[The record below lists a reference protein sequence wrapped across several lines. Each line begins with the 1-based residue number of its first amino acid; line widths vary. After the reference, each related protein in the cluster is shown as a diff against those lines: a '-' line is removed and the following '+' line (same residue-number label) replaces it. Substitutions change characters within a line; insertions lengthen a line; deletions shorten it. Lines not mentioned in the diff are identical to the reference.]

1 MEKSLGSCTKLRV
14 RRNGKVKGGGCSL
27 SAHLILLRACCKQEK
42 GNSSLFLAVFYMK
55 QVKSVL
61 LTMVLKISK
70 KFCHE
75 TIVNVMTIKS
85 LRSSEL
91 DVTPIKTE
99 GSMF

>member
-1 MEKSLGSCTKLRV
+1 MFIVSPLDP
-14 RRNGKVKGGGCSL
+14 
-27 SAHLILLRACCKQEK
+27 LRACCKQEK

-91 DVTPIKTE
+91 LPPLKLKEVCFRKYLK
-99 GSMF
+99 SL